1 MNSSVIPTPQRQAFN
16 RWRSAHIPIARACVL
31 GHSGR
36 TPSGVAKLQT
46 QRLQCGCSAIVIP
59 GSLIAVRG
67 SGTLGVGPGWR
78 VSVASHPG
86 ESGYFKIP
94 ARPEDSLDA
103 ESASSE
109 LRGLVARSIASP
121 RIACSVEAGM
131 ALPGC
136 RRTRSANTRR
146 ASPPCVS
153 HLRAGMPWWGPIHP
167 KAMPVILTTPEEC
180 ETWIGRITHRDE
192 PIPIALAK
200 SITPDILFHAPGL
213 RRATIV
219 SHYDRAT
226 GSPNFRLLH

>member
-131 ALPGC
+131 ALPGAGGRVLRIRAGQARRAFLICAPEC
-136 RRTRSANTRR
+136 RGGGQFTRR
-146 ASPPCVS
+146 RCRSS
-153 HLRAGMPWWGPIHP
+153 
-167 KAMPVILTTPEEC
+167 
-180 ETWIGRITHRDE
+180 
-192 PIPIALAK
+192 
-200 SITPDILFHAPGL
+200 
-213 RRATIV
+213 
-219 SHYDRAT
+219 
-226 GSPNFRLLH
+226 